1 MDVVQETVH
10 AFFQRLRSSLGGGAG
25 CEAGEVGQVLG
36 GAEAAEG
43 REDVVGEVVEEA
55 EAGTDDI
62 AGVIAVLGEAGEAPA
77 GQGPYARRRSRL
89 PAETAEIRSL
99 PRLRLRRGRC
109 RHTGPVIPLLPPAG
123 I

>member
-25 CEAGEVGQVLG
+25 FEAGEVGQVLG

-55 EAGTDDI
+55 EAGTDDV
-62 AGVIAVLGEAGEAPA
+62 AGVIAVLGEAGEVGVEFGGDDAALDRAAEGGDDLEPFGDVEA
-77 GQGPYARRRSRL
+77 GFVEA
-89 PAETAEIRSL
+89 AIRSL
-99 PRLRLRRGRC
+99 N
-109 RHTGPVIPLLPPAG
+109 
-123 I
+123 